1 MSAEPLLKTE
11 YITDAEYIAM
21 EIASDVKHEYFN
33 GEIYA
38 MAGASAP
45 HNDIAMSLGGEI
57 RAQLRGIPCH
67 PYGSDQRVKIEE
79 TGMRTY
85 PDLSIACEPEF
96 ENDKQL
102 DLMNPLVIFEILSP
116 GTAAY
121 DRGEKFGHYRS
132 IQSLN
137 EYILIEQNRPHIEQF
152 IRQPDNSTARGGW
165 LLLEYDGLD
174 REIKLASVP
183 CVLKLSEVYERIV
196 FEETPSVTREHLNEN
211 GASD

>member
-1 MSAEPLLKTE
+1 MSAEPLLKTD
-11 YITDAEYIAM
+11 YITDAEYIEM
-21 EIASDVKHEYFN
+21 EIASEVKHEYCA
-33 GEIYA
+33 GGIYA
-38 MAGASAP
+38 MSGARAS
-45 HNDIAMSLGGEI
+45 HNDIAASLTISLG
-57 RAQLRGIPCH
+57 AQLRGIPCH

-96 ENDKQL
+96 ENEKQL

-116 GTAAY
+116 STAAY
-121 DRGEKFGHYRS
+121 DRGEKFRHYRT
-132 IQSLN
+132 IPSLN

-152 IRQPDNSTARGGW
+152 IRQANNSLARGGW

-183 CVLKLSEVYERIV
+183 CVLKLGEVYERIA
-196 FEETPSVTREHLNEN
+196 FEEMPPAMRELLM
-211 GASD
+211 